1 MADFLC
7 TSCGKTFSRKAAL
20 QKHFSDVHKQENCEC
35 KECGKIL
42 RSKKQLANHLFSHE
56 KITCGVCEKILNK
69 HSKSTY
75 DCGEISETLK

>member
-35 KECGKIL
+35 KDV
-42 RSKKQLANHLFSHE
+42 E
-56 KITCGVCEKILNK
+56 KGPWSI
-69 HSKSTY
+69 STAKGP
-75 DCGEISETLK
+75 DFHQPETSL

>member
-7 TSCGKTFSRKAAL
+7 TSCGKTFSQKAAL

-42 RSKKQLANHLFSHE
+42 RSKKQLANHMVSHQ
-56 KITCGVCEKILNK
+56 KVTCIGCEKSIPLN
-69 HSKSTY
+69 SPQQS
-75 DCGEISETLK
+75 